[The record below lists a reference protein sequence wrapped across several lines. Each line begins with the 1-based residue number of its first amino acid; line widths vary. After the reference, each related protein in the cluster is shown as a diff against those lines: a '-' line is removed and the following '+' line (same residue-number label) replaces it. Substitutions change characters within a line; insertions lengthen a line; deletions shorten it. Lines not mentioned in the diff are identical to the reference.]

1 MKTLTKENFIHKWRK
16 DWKLL
21 YDDGKMAIVVADY
34 KDGLDKTNL
43 DEKCI
48 DVGLFWS
55 NTQHDKDNI
64 PYPTAGSYKNI
75 APIRISRKFSI
86 AILKEIVAD
95 KYCKEPT
102 IVKDLIA
109 HYKKDLKINPEVENV

>member
-1 MKTLTKENFIHKWRK
+1 MKTLTEENFIHKWRK

-55 NTQHDKDNI
+55 NTQHDKDNV

-75 APIRISRKFSI
+75 APIRITHKFSL

-95 KYCKEPT
+95 EFCVNPT
-102 IVKDLIA
+102 KVRELIA
-109 HYKKDLKINPEVENV
+109 LYKKDLKINPEVENV